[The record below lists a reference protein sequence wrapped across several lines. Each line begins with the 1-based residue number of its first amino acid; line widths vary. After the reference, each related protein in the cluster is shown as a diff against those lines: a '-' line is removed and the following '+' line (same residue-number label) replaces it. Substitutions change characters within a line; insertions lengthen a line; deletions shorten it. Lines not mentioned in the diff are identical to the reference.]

1 MSKYY
6 YISHFITI
14 VLIINCC
21 ILIASICQAQPTVIP
36 LNPQDEELPE
46 SVERIVKIDKELI
59 PWKDSYPLGES
70 PRVFVEIKFLKYKDI
85 KWTLKNVKI
94 NEMLDENLEIQNGSF
109 GLAIGNI
116 SEIDKYRMARTNVS
130 RGGLYSIRN
139 ISNNKFEILVKK
151 EFDSNNRIF
160 YWYNVNVKKSGI
172 FSTNTV
178 VISNP
183 EIRIFSDADQSLR
196 LQIDNF
202 NPISFYWIYFR
213 DLIYILSLFVG
224 LFAFYKQ
231 IIKGKEIKDVHIL
244 DFLKD
249 MKDELI
255 ELIQAIPRSL
265 IIVLS
270 LIILYIYS
278 YSYFRPL
285 YPEIY
290 LPIDSFLSVNWD
302 KYGEIILMIILLIFT
317 LFILYLNNIHKEPL
331 KGVHEWIRKIMR
343 SIFVDMP
350 PVIAFT
356 LFMLLYAL
364 PLLLVILN
372 L

>member
-1 MSKYY
+1 
-6 YISHFITI
+6 
-14 VLIINCC
+14 
-21 ILIASICQAQPTVIP
+21 
-36 LNPQDEELPE
+36 
-46 SVERIVKIDKELI
+46 
-59 PWKDSYPLGES
+59 
-70 PRVFVEIKFLKYKDI
+70 
-85 KWTLKNVKI
+85 
-94 NEMLDENLEIQNGSF
+94 
-109 GLAIGNI
+109 
-116 SEIDKYRMARTNVS
+116 
-130 RGGLYSIRN
+130 
-139 ISNNKFEILVKK
+139 
-151 EFDSNNRIF
+151 
-160 YWYNVNVKKSGI
+160 
-172 FSTNTV
+172 

>member
-1 MSKYY
+1 M
-6 YISHFITI
+6 
-14 VLIINCC
+14 
-21 ILIASICQAQPTVIP
+21 
-36 LNPQDEELPE
+36 
-46 SVERIVKIDKELI
+46 
-59 PWKDSYPLGES
+59 
-70 PRVFVEIKFLKYKDI
+70 
-85 KWTLKNVKI
+85 
-94 NEMLDENLEIQNGSF
+94 
-109 GLAIGNI
+109 
-116 SEIDKYRMARTNVS
+116 
-130 RGGLYSIRN
+130 
-139 ISNNKFEILVKK
+139 
-151 EFDSNNRIF
+151 
-160 YWYNVNVKKSGI
+160 
-172 FSTNTV
+172 
-178 VISNP
+178 ISNP